1 MSQNGATKTL
11 AEFAAQLEYEKIP
24 NNILKYLKLLFLD
37 GIGCCIHG
45 NTLEWTKTLKEVV
58 TNEEDVKECSLI
70 GTNIKT
76 SLLNAVLINSTAGHG
91 FESDDIHRESI
102 LHPNSIIVPVAIN
115 VSEKIGNTNGKK
127 FLTSVVAGY
136 EVSTRIGSAAGT
148 ELLLRGFHPQ
158 GTHGTIAA
166 AITAGKLMN
175 FNTKQMTNAIGI
187 AGSLGAGLMAA
198 QEGAMVKR
206 LHSGRAAQAGVLAAE
221 LSAKNFTGIQ
231 NIVEAN
237 YGGFLSSFSGKNDFA
252 RSTRNLFKE
261 WECIN
266 TGIKPYAS
274 VTSIHS
280 ALDCLKNI
288 MEKNNILAKDI
299 KNIKAKISHPT
310 YVHCAWNYKNHN
322 ITSAQMNIYYG
333 LALIALEGELF
344 VNQFSKDKISSP
356 EILNFM
362 KKITAEV
369 DPKIEKLGHKF
380 RHMASVEVVTKDNK
394 KYSHTE
400 KYRKGSPEN
409 PLTKEQILSK
419 FKSLAAYALDDE
431 KIEILRDKI
440 ESIELSNSVNSW
452 LNTN

>member
-1 MSQNGATKTL
+1 MNKDGATKSL
-11 AEFAAQLEYEKIP
+11 AKFAAELEFNKIP
-24 NNILKYLKLLFLD
+24 ENILNYLKLLFLD
-37 GIGCCIHG
+37 GVGCCIHG
-45 NTLEWTKTLKEVV
+45 NTLEWTKTLEEVV
-58 TNEEDVKECSLI
+58 TNKEDNNQCSII
-70 GTNIKT
+70 GTNKKT
-76 SLLNAVLINSTAGHG
+76 TLLNAVLINSTAGHG

-102 LHPNSIIVPVAIN
+102 LHPNSIVVPVSIN
-115 VSEKIGNTNGKK
+115 VAEKIGNINGKK

-136 EVSTRIGSAAGT
+136 EVATRIGSAAGT

-166 AITAGKLMN
+166 AITAGKLMDL
-175 FNTKQMTNAIGI
+175 NTDQMVHAIGI

-206 LHSGRAAQAGVLAAE
+206 LHSGRAAQAGVLAAQ

-231 NIVEAN
+231 NIVEAD
-237 YGGFLSSFSGKNDFA
+237 YGGFLSSFSGKNDFN
-252 RSTRNLFKE
+252 RSIRNLYKE
-261 WECIN
+261 WECMN

-274 VTSIHS
+274 VTSIHT

-288 MEKNNILAKDI
+288 MEKNNISVKNI

-344 VNQFSKDKISSP
+344 VNQFSKDKISNP

-369 DPKIEKLGHKF
+369 DPKIESLGHEF
-380 RHMASVEVVTKDNK
+380 RHMASIELTTNDNK
-394 KYSHTE
+394 KFNHTE

-409 PLTKEQILSK
+409 PLTKDQIISK
-419 FKSLAAYALDDE
+419 FKSLASYSYDKTQVSKIKE
-431 KIEILRDKI
+431 KIEN
-440 ESIELSNSVNSW
+440 IELSNNIEN
-452 LNTN
+452 LIN

>member
-1 MSQNGATKTL
+1 MNEDGATKSL
-11 AEFAAQLEYEKIP
+11 AKFAAELEFNKIP
-24 NNILKYLKLLFLD
+24 ENILNYLKLLFLD
-37 GIGCCIHG
+37 GVGCCIHG
-45 NTLEWTKTLKEVV
+45 NTLEWTKTLEEVV
-58 TNEEDVKECSLI
+58 TNKEDYNQCSII
-70 GTNIKT
+70 GTNKKT
-76 SLLNAVLINSTAGHG
+76 TLLNAVLINSTAGHG

-102 LHPNSIIVPVAIN
+102 LHPNSIIVPVSIN
-115 VSEKIGNTNGKK
+115 VAEKMGNINGKK

-136 EVSTRIGSAAGT
+136 EVATRIGSAAGT

-166 AITAGKLMN
+166 AITAGKLMD
-175 FNTKQMTNAIGI
+175 FSTDQMVHAIGI

-206 LHSGRAAQAGVLAAE
+206 LHSGRAAQAGVLAAQ

-231 NIVEAN
+231 NIVEAD
-237 YGGFLSSFSGKNDFA
+237 YGGFLSSFSGKNDFN
-252 RSTRNLFKE
+252 RSIRNLYKE
-261 WECIN
+261 WECMN

-274 VTSIHS
+274 VTSIHT

-288 MEKNNILAKDI
+288 MEKNNISVKNI

-344 VNQFSKDKISSP
+344 VNQFSKDKISNP

-369 DPKIEKLGHKF
+369 DPKIESLGHEF
-380 RHMASVEVVTKDNK
+380 RHMASIELTTNDNK
-394 KYSHTE
+394 KFNHTE

-409 PLTKEQILSK
+409 PLTKDQIISK
-419 FKSLAAYALDDE
+419 FKSLASYSYDETQVSKIKE
-431 KIEILRDKI
+431 KIEN
-440 ESIELSNSVNSW
+440 IELSNNIEN
-452 LNTN
+452 LIN

>member
-1 MSQNGATKTL
+1 MNEDGATKSL
-11 AEFAAQLEYEKIP
+11 AKFAAELEFNKIP
-24 NNILKYLKLLFLD
+24 ENILNYLKLLFLD
-37 GIGCCIHG
+37 GVGCCIHG
-45 NTLEWTKTLKEVV
+45 NTLEWTKTLEEVV
-58 TNEEDVKECSLI
+58 TNKEDNNQCSII
-70 GTNIKT
+70 GTNKKT
-76 SLLNAVLINSTAGHG
+76 TLLNAVLINSTAGHG

-102 LHPNSIIVPVAIN
+102 LHPNSIVVPVSIN
-115 VSEKIGNTNGKK
+115 VAEKIGNINGKK

-136 EVSTRIGSAAGT
+136 EVATRIGSAAGT

-166 AITAGKLMN
+166 AITAGKLMDL
-175 FNTKQMTNAIGI
+175 NTDQMVHAIGI

-206 LHSGRAAQAGVLAAE
+206 LHSGRAAQAGVLAAQ

-231 NIVEAN
+231 NIVEAD
-237 YGGFLSSFSGKNDFA
+237 YGGFLSSFSGKNDFN
-252 RSTRNLFKE
+252 RSIRNLYKE
-261 WECIN
+261 WECMN

-274 VTSIHS
+274 VTSIHT

-288 MEKNNILAKDI
+288 MEKNNISVKNI

-344 VNQFSKDKISSP
+344 VNQFNKDKISNP

-369 DPKIEKLGHKF
+369 DPKIESLGHEF
-380 RHMASVEVVTKDNK
+380 RHMASIELTTNDNK
-394 KYSHTE
+394 RFNHTE

-409 PLTKEQILSK
+409 PLTKDQIISK
-419 FKSLAAYALDDE
+419 FKSLASYSYDETQVSKIKE
-431 KIEILRDKI
+431 KIEN
-440 ESIELSNSVNSW
+440 IELSNNIEN
-452 LNTN
+452 LIN

>member
-1 MSQNGATKTL
+1 MNEDGATKSL
-11 AEFAAQLEYEKIP
+11 AKFAVELEFNKIP
-24 NNILKYLKLLFLD
+24 ENILNYLKLLFLD
-37 GIGCCIHG
+37 GVGCCVHG
-45 NTLEWTKTLKEVV
+45 NTLEWTKTLREVV
-58 TNEEDVKECSLI
+58 TNKEDINQCSII
-70 GTNIKT
+70 GTNKKT
-76 SLLNAVLINSTAGHG
+76 TLLNAVLINSTAGHG

-102 LHPNSIIVPVAIN
+102 LHPNSIIVPVSIN
-115 VSEKIGNTNGKK
+115 VAEKIGNINGKK

-136 EVSTRIGSAAGT
+136 EVATRIGSAAGT

-166 AITAGKLMN
+166 AITAGKLMD
-175 FNTKQMTNAIGI
+175 FSTDQMVHAIGI

-206 LHSGRAAQAGVLAAE
+206 LHSGRAAQAGVLAAQ

-231 NIVEAN
+231 NIVEAD
-237 YGGFLSSFSGKNDFA
+237 YGGFLSSFSGKNDFN
-252 RSTRNLFKE
+252 RSTRNLYKE
-261 WECIN
+261 WECMN

-274 VTSIHS
+274 VTSIHT

-288 MEKNNILAKDI
+288 MEKNNISVKNI

-344 VNQFSKDKISSP
+344 VNQFSKDKISNP

-369 DPKIEKLGHKF
+369 DPKIESLGHEF
-380 RHMASVEVVTKDNK
+380 RHMASIELTTNDNK
-394 KYSHTE
+394 KFSHTE

-409 PLTKEQILSK
+409 PLTKDQIISK
-419 FKSLAAYALDDE
+419 FKTLVAYSYDDTKINTIKE
-431 KIEILRDKI
+431 KIEN
-440 ESIELSNSVNSW
+440 IELSNRIEN
-452 LNTN
+452 LID

>member
-1 MSQNGATKTL
+1 MNEDGATKSL
-11 AEFAAQLEYEKIP
+11 AKFAAELEFNKIP
-24 NNILKYLKLLFLD
+24 ENILNYLKLLFLD
-37 GIGCCIHG
+37 GVGCCIHG
-45 NTLEWTKTLKEVV
+45 NTLEWTKTLEEVV
-58 TNEEDVKECSLI
+58 TNKEDINQCSII
-70 GTNIKT
+70 GTNKKT
-76 SLLNAVLINSTAGHG
+76 TLLNAVLINSTAGHG

-102 LHPNSIIVPVAIN
+102 LHPNSIVVPVSIN
-115 VSEKIGNTNGKK
+115 VAEKMGNINGKK

-136 EVSTRIGSAAGT
+136 EVATRIGSAAGT

-166 AITAGKLMN
+166 AITAGKLMD
-175 FNTKQMTNAIGI
+175 FSTDQMVHAIGI

-206 LHSGRAAQAGVLAAE
+206 LHSGRAAQAGVLAAQ

-231 NIVEAN
+231 NIVEAD
-237 YGGFLSSFSGKNDFA
+237 YGGFLSSFSGKNDFN
-252 RSTRNLFKE
+252 RSIRNLYKE
-261 WECIN
+261 WECMN

-274 VTSIHS
+274 VTSIHT

-288 MEKNNILAKDI
+288 MEKNNISVKNI

-344 VNQFSKDKISSP
+344 VNQFSKDKISNP

-369 DPKIEKLGHKF
+369 DPKIESLGHEF
-380 RHMASVEVVTKDNK
+380 RHMASIELTTNDNK
-394 KYSHTE
+394 KFNHTE

-409 PLTKEQILSK
+409 PLTKDQIISK
-419 FKSLAAYALDDE
+419 FKSLASYSYDETQINKIKE
-431 KIEILRDKI
+431 KIDN
-440 ESIELSNSVNSW
+440 IELSNNIEN
-452 LNTN
+452 LIN

>member
-1 MSQNGATKTL
+1 MNEDGATKSL
-11 AEFAAQLEYEKIP
+11 AKFAAELEFNKIP
-24 NNILKYLKLLFLD
+24 ENILNYLKLLFLD
-37 GIGCCIHG
+37 GVGCCIHG
-45 NTLEWTKTLKEVV
+45 NTLEWTKTLEEVV
-58 TNEEDVKECSLI
+58 TNKEDYNQCSII
-70 GTNIKT
+70 GTNKKT
-76 SLLNAVLINSTAGHG
+76 TLLNAVLINSTAGHG

-102 LHPNSIIVPVAIN
+102 LHPNSIVVPVSIN
-115 VSEKIGNTNGKK
+115 VAEKIGNINGKK

-136 EVSTRIGSAAGT
+136 EVATRIGSAAGT

-166 AITAGKLMN
+166 AITAGKLMD
-175 FNTKQMTNAIGI
+175 FSTDQMVHAIGI

-206 LHSGRAAQAGVLAAE
+206 LHSGRAAQAGVLAAQ

-231 NIVEAN
+231 NIVEAD
-237 YGGFLSSFSGKNDFA
+237 YGGFLSSFSGKNDFN
-252 RSTRNLFKE
+252 RSIRNLYKE
-261 WECIN
+261 WECMN

-274 VTSIHS
+274 VTSIHT

-288 MEKNNILAKDI
+288 MEKNNISVKNI

-344 VNQFSKDKISSP
+344 VNQFSKDKISNP

-369 DPKIEKLGHKF
+369 DPKIESLGHEF
-380 RHMASVEVVTKDNK
+380 RHMASIELTTNDNK
-394 KYSHTE
+394 KFNHTE

-409 PLTKEQILSK
+409 PLTKDQIISK
-419 FKSLAAYALDDE
+419 FKSLASYSYDETQVSKIKE
-431 KIEILRDKI
+431 KIDN
-440 ESIELSNSVNSW
+440 IELSNNIEN
-452 LNTN
+452 LIN

>member
-1 MSQNGATKTL
+1 MNEDGATKSL
-11 AEFAAQLEYEKIP
+11 AKFAAELEFNKIP
-24 NNILKYLKLLFLD
+24 ENILNYLKLLFLD
-37 GIGCCIHG
+37 GVGCCIHG
-45 NTLEWTKTLKEVV
+45 NTLEWTKTLEEVV
-58 TNEEDVKECSLI
+58 TNKEDYNQCSII
-70 GTNIKT
+70 GTNKKT
-76 SLLNAVLINSTAGHG
+76 TLLNAVLINSTAGHG

-102 LHPNSIIVPVAIN
+102 LHPNSIVVPVSIN
-115 VSEKIGNTNGKK
+115 VAEKMGNINGKK

-136 EVSTRIGSAAGT
+136 EVATRIGSAAGT

-166 AITAGKLMN
+166 AITAGKLMDL
-175 FNTKQMTNAIGI
+175 NTDQMVHAIGI

-206 LHSGRAAQAGVLAAE
+206 LHSGRAAQAGVLAAQ

-231 NIVEAN
+231 NIVEAD
-237 YGGFLSSFSGKNDFA
+237 YGGFLSSFSGKNDFN
-252 RSTRNLFKE
+252 RSIRNLYKE
-261 WECIN
+261 WECMN

-274 VTSIHS
+274 VTSIHT

-288 MEKNNILAKDI
+288 MEKNNISVKNI

-310 YVHCAWNYKNHN
+310 YVHCAWDYKNHN

-344 VNQFSKDKISSP
+344 VNQFSKDKISNP
-356 EILNFM
+356 KILNFM

-369 DPKIEKLGHKF
+369 DPKIESLGHEF
-380 RHMASVEVVTKDNK
+380 RHMASIELTTNDNK
-394 KYSHTE
+394 KFNHTE

-409 PLTKEQILSK
+409 PLTKDQIISK
-419 FKSLAAYALDDE
+419 FKSLASYSYDETQVSKIKE
-431 KIEILRDKI
+431 KIEN
-440 ESIELSNSVNSW
+440 IELSNNIEN
-452 LNTN
+452 LIN

>member
-1 MSQNGATKTL
+1 MNEDGATKSL
-11 AEFAAQLEYEKIP
+11 AKFAAELEFNKIP
-24 NNILKYLKLLFLD
+24 KNILNYLKLLFLD
-37 GIGCCIHG
+37 GVGCCIHG
-45 NTLEWTKTLKEVV
+45 NTLEWTKTLEEVV
-58 TNEEDVKECSLI
+58 TNKEDYSQCSII
-70 GTNIKT
+70 GTNKKT
-76 SLLNAVLINSTAGHG
+76 TLLNAVLINSTAGHG

-102 LHPNSIIVPVAIN
+102 LHPNSIVVPVSIN
-115 VSEKIGNTNGKK
+115 VAEKMGNINGKK

-136 EVSTRIGSAAGT
+136 EVATRIGSAAGT

-166 AITAGKLMN
+166 AITAGKLMD
-175 FNTKQMTNAIGI
+175 FSTDQMVHAIGI

-206 LHSGRAAQAGVLAAE
+206 LHSGRAAQAGVLAAQ

-231 NIVEAN
+231 NIVEAD
-237 YGGFLSSFSGKNDFA
+237 YGGFLSSFSGKNDFN
-252 RSTRNLFKE
+252 RSIRNLYKE
-261 WECIN
+261 WECMN

-274 VTSIHS
+274 VTSIHT

-288 MEKNNILAKDI
+288 MEKNNISVKNI

-344 VNQFSKDKISSP
+344 VNQFSKDKISNP

-369 DPKIEKLGHKF
+369 DPKIESLGHEF
-380 RHMASVEVVTKDNK
+380 RHMASIELTTNDNK
-394 KYSHTE
+394 KFNHTE

-409 PLTKEQILSK
+409 PLTKDQIISK
-419 FKSLAAYALDDE
+419 FNSLASYSYDETQINKIKE
-431 KIEILRDKI
+431 KIEN
-440 ESIELSNSVNSW
+440 IELSNNIEN
-452 LNTN
+452 LIN

>member
-1 MSQNGATKTL
+1 MNEDGATKSL
-11 AEFAAQLEYEKIP
+11 AKFAAELEFNKIP
-24 NNILKYLKLLFLD
+24 ENILNYLKLLFLD
-37 GIGCCIHG
+37 GVGCCIHG
-45 NTLEWTKTLKEVV
+45 NTLEWTKTLEEVV
-58 TNEEDVKECSLI
+58 TNKEDYNQCSII
-70 GTNIKT
+70 GTNKKT
-76 SLLNAVLINSTAGHG
+76 TLLNAVLINSTAGHG

-102 LHPNSIIVPVAIN
+102 LHPNSIVVPVSIN
-115 VSEKIGNTNGKK
+115 VAEKMGNINGKK

-136 EVSTRIGSAAGT
+136 EVATRIGSAAGT

-166 AITAGKLMN
+166 AITAGKLMD
-175 FNTKQMTNAIGI
+175 FSTDQMVHAIGI

-206 LHSGRAAQAGVLAAE
+206 LHSGRAAQAGVLAAQ

-231 NIVEAN
+231 NIVEAD
-237 YGGFLSSFSGKNDFA
+237 YGGFLSSFSGKNDFN
-252 RSTRNLFKE
+252 RSIRNLYKE
-261 WECIN
+261 WECMN

-274 VTSIHS
+274 VTSIHT

-288 MEKNNILAKDI
+288 MEKNNISVKNI

-344 VNQFSKDKISSP
+344 VNQFSKDKISNP

-369 DPKIEKLGHKF
+369 DPKIESLGHEF
-380 RHMASVEVVTKDNK
+380 RHMASIELTTNDNK
-394 KYSHTE
+394 KFNHTE

-409 PLTKEQILSK
+409 PLTKDQIISK
-419 FKSLAAYALDDE
+419 FKSLASYSYDETQVSKIKE
-431 KIEILRDKI
+431 KIEN
-440 ESIELSNSVNSW
+440 IELSNNIEN
-452 LNTN
+452 LIN

>member
-1 MSQNGATKTL
+1 MIDDGATKSL
-11 AEFAAQLEYEKIP
+11 AKFAAELEFNKIP
-24 NNILKYLKLLFLD
+24 ENILNYLKLLFLD

-45 NTLEWTKTLKEVV
+45 NTLEWTKTLEEVV
-58 TNEEDVKECSLI
+58 TNKEDNNQCSII
-70 GTNIKT
+70 GTNKKT
-76 SLLNAVLINSTAGHG
+76 TLLNAVLINSTAGHG

-102 LHPNSIIVPVAIN
+102 LHPNSIVVPVSIN
-115 VSEKIGNTNGKK
+115 VAEKIGNINGKK

-136 EVSTRIGSAAGT
+136 EVATRIGSAAGT

-166 AITAGKLMN
+166 AITAGKLMDL
-175 FNTKQMTNAIGI
+175 NTDQMVHAIGI

-206 LHSGRAAQAGVLAAE
+206 LHSGRAAQAGVLAAQ

-231 NIVEAN
+231 NIVEAD
-237 YGGFLSSFSGKNDFA
+237 YGGFLSSFSGKNDFN
-252 RSTRNLFKE
+252 RSIRNLYKE
-261 WECIN
+261 WECMN

-274 VTSIHS
+274 VTSIHT

-288 MEKNNILAKDI
+288 MEKNNISVKNI

-344 VNQFSKDKISSP
+344 VNQFSKDKISNP

-369 DPKIEKLGHKF
+369 DPKIESLGHEF
-380 RHMASVEVVTKDNK
+380 RHMASIELTTNDNK
-394 KYSHTE
+394 KFNHTE

-409 PLTKEQILSK
+409 PLTKDQIISK
-419 FKSLAAYALDDE
+419 FKSLASYSYDETQVSKIKE
-431 KIEILRDKI
+431 KIEN
-440 ESIELSNSVNSW
+440 IELSNNIEN
-452 LNTN
+452 LIN

>member
-1 MSQNGATKTL
+1 MNEYGATKSL
-11 AEFAAQLEYEKIP
+11 AKFAVELEFNKIP
-24 NNILKYLKLLFLD
+24 ENILNYLKLLFLD
-37 GIGCCIHG
+37 GVGCCVHG
-45 NTLEWTKTLKEVV
+45 NTLEWTKTLREVV
-58 TNEEDVKECSLI
+58 TNKEDINQCSII
-70 GTNIKT
+70 GTNKKT
-76 SLLNAVLINSTAGHG
+76 TLLNAVLINSTAGHG

-102 LHPNSIIVPVAIN
+102 LHPNSIIVPVSIN
-115 VSEKIGNTNGKK
+115 VAEKIGNINGKK

-136 EVSTRIGSAAGT
+136 EVATRIGSAAGT

-166 AITAGKLMN
+166 AITAGKLMD
-175 FNTKQMTNAIGI
+175 FSTDQMVHAIGI

-206 LHSGRAAQAGVLAAE
+206 LHSGRAAQAGVLAAQ

-231 NIVEAN
+231 NIVEAD
-237 YGGFLSSFSGKNDFA
+237 YGGFLSSFSGKNDFN
-252 RSTRNLFKE
+252 RSTRNLYKE
-261 WECIN
+261 WECMN

-274 VTSIHS
+274 VTSIHT

-288 MEKNNILAKDI
+288 MEKNNISVKNI

-344 VNQFSKDKISSP
+344 VNQFSKDKISNP

-369 DPKIEKLGHKF
+369 DPKIESLGHEF
-380 RHMASVEVVTKDNK
+380 RHMASIELTTNDNK
-394 KYSHTE
+394 KFSHTE

-409 PLTKEQILSK
+409 PLTKDQIISK
-419 FKSLAAYALDDE
+419 FKTLVAYSYDDTKINTIKE
-431 KIEILRDKI
+431 KIEN
-440 ESIELSNSVNSW
+440 IELSNRIEN
-452 LNTN
+452 LID

>member
-1 MSQNGATKTL
+1 MNEDGATKSL
-11 AEFAAQLEYEKIP
+11 AKFAAELEFNKIP
-24 NNILKYLKLLFLD
+24 ENILNYLKLLFLD
-37 GIGCCIHG
+37 GVGCCIHG
-45 NTLEWTKTLKEVV
+45 NTLEWTKTLEEVV
-58 TNEEDVKECSLI
+58 TNKEDYNQCSII
-70 GTNIKT
+70 GTNKKT
-76 SLLNAVLINSTAGHG
+76 TLLNAVLINSTAGHG

-102 LHPNSIIVPVAIN
+102 LHPNSIVVPVSIN
-115 VSEKIGNTNGKK
+115 VAEKIGNINGKK

-136 EVSTRIGSAAGT
+136 EVATRIGSAAGT

-166 AITAGKLMN
+166 AITAGKLMD
-175 FNTKQMTNAIGI
+175 FSTDQMVHAIGI

-206 LHSGRAAQAGVLAAE
+206 LHSGRAAQAGVLAAQ

-231 NIVEAN
+231 NIVEAD
-237 YGGFLSSFSGKNDFA
+237 YGGFLSSFSGKNDFN
-252 RSTRNLFKE
+252 RSIRNLYKE
-261 WECIN
+261 WECMN

-274 VTSIHS
+274 VTSIHT

-288 MEKNNILAKDI
+288 MEKNNISVKNI

-310 YVHCAWNYKNHN
+310 YVHCAWDYKNHN

-344 VNQFSKDKISSP
+344 VNQFSKDKISNP

-369 DPKIEKLGHKF
+369 DPKIESLGHEF
-380 RHMASVEVVTKDNK
+380 RHMASIELTTNDNK
-394 KYSHTE
+394 KFNHTE

-409 PLTKEQILSK
+409 PLTKDQIISK
-419 FKSLAAYALDDE
+419 FKSLASYSYDENQVSKIKE
-431 KIEILRDKI
+431 KIEN
-440 ESIELSNSVNSW
+440 IELSNNIEN
-452 LNTN
+452 LIN

>member
-1 MSQNGATKTL
+1 MNEDGATKSL
-11 AEFAAQLEYEKIP
+11 AKFAAELEFNKIP
-24 NNILKYLKLLFLD
+24 ENILNYLKLLFLD
-37 GIGCCIHG
+37 GVGCCIHG
-45 NTLEWTKTLKEVV
+45 NTLEWTKTLEEVV
-58 TNEEDVKECSLI
+58 TNKEDNNQCSII
-70 GTNIKT
+70 GTHKKT
-76 SLLNAVLINSTAGHG
+76 TLLNAVLINSTAGHG

-102 LHPNSIIVPVAIN
+102 LHPNSIVVPVSIN
-115 VSEKIGNTNGKK
+115 VAEKIGNINGKK

-136 EVSTRIGSAAGT
+136 EVATRIGSAAGT

-166 AITAGKLMN
+166 AITAGKLMDL
-175 FNTKQMTNAIGI
+175 NTDQMVHAIGI

-206 LHSGRAAQAGVLAAE
+206 LHSGRAAQAGVLAAQ

-231 NIVEAN
+231 NIVEAD
-237 YGGFLSSFSGKNDFA
+237 YGGFLSSFSGKNDFN
-252 RSTRNLFKE
+252 RSIRNLYKE
-261 WECIN
+261 WECMN

-274 VTSIHS
+274 VTSIHT

-288 MEKNNILAKDI
+288 MEKNNISVKNI

-344 VNQFSKDKISSP
+344 VNQFSKDKISNP

-369 DPKIEKLGHKF
+369 DPKIESLGHEF
-380 RHMASVEVVTKDNK
+380 RHMASIELTTNDNK
-394 KYSHTE
+394 RFNHTE

-409 PLTKEQILSK
+409 PLTKDQIISK
-419 FKSLAAYALDDE
+419 FKSLASYSYDETQVSKIKE
-431 KIEILRDKI
+431 KIEN
-440 ESIELSNSVNSW
+440 IELSNNIEN
-452 LNTN
+452 LIN

>member
-1 MSQNGATKTL
+1 MNEDGATKAL
-11 AEFAAQLEYEKIP
+11 AKFAVQLEFEKIP
-24 NNILKYLKLLFLD
+24 KNILKYLKLLFLD
-37 GIGCCIHG
+37 GVGCCIHG
-45 NTLEWTKTLKEVV
+45 NTLEWTKTLREVV
-58 TNEEDVKECSLI
+58 TNKEDVKECSVI
-70 GTNIKT
+70 GTKIKT

-115 VSEKIGNTNGKK
+115 VSEKIGNVNGKK

-136 EVSTRIGSAAGT
+136 EIATRIGSAAGT

-158 GTHGTIAA
+158 GTNGTIAA
-166 AITAGKLMN
+166 TITAGKLMN
-175 FNTKQMTNAIGI
+175 FNTEQMINAIGI

-231 NIVEAN
+231 NIVEAD

-252 RSTRNLFKE
+252 RSTRNLYKE

-274 VTSIHS
+274 VTSIHT
-280 ALDCLKNI
+280 ALDCLKHI
-288 MEKNNILAKDI
+288 MKNNNILAKDI

-310 YVHCAWNYKNHN
+310 YVHCAWSYKNHN

-344 VNQFSKDKISSP
+344 VNQFSKDKISNP
-356 EILNFM
+356 EILDFM

-369 DPKIEKLGHKF
+369 DPKIESLGHEF
-380 RHMASVEVVTKDNK
+380 RHMASIELITNDDKRFN
-394 KYSHTE
+394 HTE

-409 PLTKEQILSK
+409 PLTKDQILSK
-419 FKSLAAYALDDE
+419 FKSLAAYSYDENKINKIKE
-431 KIEILRDKI
+431 KIEN
-440 ESIELSNSVNSW
+440 IELSNSTEILVN
-452 LNTN
+452 

>member
-1 MSQNGATKTL
+1 MNEDGATKSL
-11 AEFAAQLEYEKIP
+11 AKFAAELEFNKIP
-24 NNILKYLKLLFLD
+24 KNILNYLKLLFLD
-37 GIGCCIHG
+37 GVGCCIHG
-45 NTLEWTKTLKEVV
+45 NTLEWTKTLEEVV
-58 TNEEDVKECSLI
+58 TNKEDYNQCSII
-70 GTNIKT
+70 GTNKKT
-76 SLLNAVLINSTAGHG
+76 TLLNAVLINSTAGHG

-102 LHPNSIIVPVAIN
+102 LHPNSIVVPVSIN
-115 VSEKIGNTNGKK
+115 VAEKMGNINGKK

-136 EVSTRIGSAAGT
+136 EVATRIGSAAGT

-166 AITAGKLMN
+166 AITAGKLMD
-175 FNTKQMTNAIGI
+175 FSTDQMVHAIGI

-206 LHSGRAAQAGVLAAE
+206 LHSGRAAQAGVLAAQ

-231 NIVEAN
+231 NIVEAD
-237 YGGFLSSFSGKNDFA
+237 YGGFLSSFSGKNDFN
-252 RSTRNLFKE
+252 RSIRNLYKE
-261 WECIN
+261 WECMN

-274 VTSIHS
+274 VTSIHT

-288 MEKNNILAKDI
+288 MEKNNISVKNI

-344 VNQFSKDKISSP
+344 VNQFSKDKISNP

-369 DPKIEKLGHKF
+369 DPKIESLGHEF
-380 RHMASVEVVTKDNK
+380 RHMASIELTTNDNK
-394 KYSHTE
+394 KFNHTE

-409 PLTKEQILSK
+409 PLTKDQIISK
-419 FKSLAAYALDDE
+419 FKSLASYSYDETQVSKIKE
-431 KIEILRDKI
+431 KIEN
-440 ESIELSNSVNSW
+440 IELSNNIEN
-452 LNTN
+452 LIN

>member
-1 MSQNGATKTL
+1 MNEDGATKSL
-11 AEFAAQLEYEKIP
+11 AKFAAELEFNKIP
-24 NNILKYLKLLFLD
+24 ENILNYLKLLFLD
-37 GIGCCIHG
+37 GVGCCIHG
-45 NTLEWTKTLKEVV
+45 NTLEWTKTLEEVV
-58 TNEEDVKECSLI
+58 TNKEDNNQCSII
-70 GTNIKT
+70 GTHKKT
-76 SLLNAVLINSTAGHG
+76 TLLNAVLINSTAGHG

-102 LHPNSIIVPVAIN
+102 LHPNSIVVPVSIN
-115 VSEKIGNTNGKK
+115 VAEKIGNINGKK

-136 EVSTRIGSAAGT
+136 EVATRIGSAAGT

-166 AITAGKLMN
+166 AITAGKLMD
-175 FNTKQMTNAIGI
+175 FSTDQMVHAIGI

-206 LHSGRAAQAGVLAAE
+206 LHSGRAAQAGVLAAQ

-231 NIVEAN
+231 NIVEAD
-237 YGGFLSSFSGKNDFA
+237 YGGFLSSFSGKNDFN
-252 RSTRNLFKE
+252 RSIRNLYKE
-261 WECIN
+261 WECMN

-274 VTSIHS
+274 VTSIHT

-288 MEKNNILAKDI
+288 MEKNNISVKNI

-344 VNQFSKDKISSP
+344 VNQFSKDKISNP

-369 DPKIEKLGHKF
+369 DPKIESLGHEF
-380 RHMASVEVVTKDNK
+380 RHMASIELTTNDNK
-394 KYSHTE
+394 KFNHTE

-409 PLTKEQILSK
+409 PLTKDQIISK
-419 FKSLAAYALDDE
+419 FKSLASYSYDETQVSKIKE
-431 KIEILRDKI
+431 KIEN
-440 ESIELSNSVNSW
+440 IELSNNIEN
-452 LNTN
+452 LIN

>member
-1 MSQNGATKTL
+1 MNQDGATKTL
-11 AEFAAQLEYEKIP
+11 AKFAAELEFNKIP
-24 NNILKYLKLLFLD
+24 ENILNYLKLLFLD
-37 GIGCCIHG
+37 GVGCCIHG
-45 NTLEWTKTLKEVV
+45 NTLEWTKTLEEVV
-58 TNEEDVKECSLI
+58 TNKEDYNQCSII
-70 GTNIKT
+70 GTNKKT
-76 SLLNAVLINSTAGHG
+76 TLLNAVLINSTAGHG

-102 LHPNSIIVPVAIN
+102 LHPNSIVVPVSIN
-115 VSEKIGNTNGKK
+115 VAEKMGNINGKK

-136 EVSTRIGSAAGT
+136 EVATRIGSAAGT

-166 AITAGKLMN
+166 AITAGKLMD
-175 FNTKQMTNAIGI
+175 FSTDQMVHAIGI

-206 LHSGRAAQAGVLAAE
+206 LHSGRAAQAGVLAAQ

-231 NIVEAN
+231 NIVEAD
-237 YGGFLSSFSGKNDFA
+237 YGGFLSSFSGKNDFN
-252 RSTRNLFKE
+252 RSIRNLYKE
-261 WECIN
+261 WECMN

-274 VTSIHS
+274 VTSIHT

-288 MEKNNILAKDI
+288 MEKNNISVKNI

-344 VNQFSKDKISSP
+344 VNQFSKDKISNP

-369 DPKIEKLGHKF
+369 DPKIESLGHEF
-380 RHMASVEVVTKDNK
+380 RHMASIELTTNDNK
-394 KYSHTE
+394 KFNHTE

-409 PLTKEQILSK
+409 PLTKDQIISK
-419 FKSLAAYALDDE
+419 FNSLASYSYDETQINKIKE
-431 KIEILRDKI
+431 KIEN
-440 ESIELSNSVNSW
+440 IELSNNIEN
-452 LNTN
+452 LIN

>member
-1 MSQNGATKTL
+1 MSENGATKSL
-11 AEFAAQLEYEKIP
+11 AEFAAQLEFENIP
-24 NNILKYLKLLFLD
+24 ENILKYLKLLFLD
-37 GIGCCIHG
+37 GVGCCIHG
-45 NTLEWTKTLKEVV
+45 NTLEWSKTLREVV
-58 TNEEDVKECSLI
+58 TNKEDIKECSII
-70 GTNIKT
+70 GTKIKT
-76 SLLNAVLINSTAGHG
+76 SLLNSVLINSTAGHG

-115 VSEKIGNTNGKK
+115 VSEKIGNVNGKK

-136 EVSTRIGSAAGT
+136 EIATRIGSAAGT

-158 GTHGTIAA
+158 GTNGTIAA
-166 AITAGKLMN
+166 TITAGKLMN
-175 FNTKQMTNAIGI
+175 FNTEQMINAIGI

-231 NIVEAN
+231 NIVEAD

-252 RSTRNLFKE
+252 RSTRNLYKE

-274 VTSIHS
+274 VTSIHT
-280 ALDCLKNI
+280 ALDCLKHI
-288 MEKNNILAKDI
+288 MKNNNILAKDI

-310 YVHCAWNYKNHN
+310 YVHCAWSYKNHN

-344 VNQFSKDKISSP
+344 VNQFSKDKISNP
-356 EILNFM
+356 EILDFM

-369 DPKIEKLGHKF
+369 DPKIESLGHEF
-380 RHMASVEVVTKDNK
+380 RHMASIELITNDDKRFN
-394 KYSHTE
+394 HTE

-409 PLTKEQILSK
+409 PLTKDQILSK
-419 FKSLAAYALDDE
+419 FKSLAAYSYDENKINKIKE
-431 KIEILRDKI
+431 KIEN
-440 ESIELSNSVNSW
+440 IELSNSTEILVN
-452 LNTN
+452 

>member
-1 MSQNGATKTL
+1 MNEDGATKSL
-11 AEFAAQLEYEKIP
+11 AKFAAELEFNKIP
-24 NNILKYLKLLFLD
+24 ENILNYLKLLFLD
-37 GIGCCIHG
+37 GVGCCIHG
-45 NTLEWTKTLKEVV
+45 NTLEWTKTLEEVV
-58 TNEEDVKECSLI
+58 TNKEDYNQCSII
-70 GTNIKT
+70 GTNKKT
-76 SLLNAVLINSTAGHG
+76 TLLNAVLINSTAGHG

-102 LHPNSIIVPVAIN
+102 LHPNSIVVPVSIN
-115 VSEKIGNTNGKK
+115 VAEKMGNINGKK

-136 EVSTRIGSAAGT
+136 EVATRIGSAAGT

-166 AITAGKLMN
+166 AITAGKLMD
-175 FNTKQMTNAIGI
+175 FSTDQMVHAIGI

-206 LHSGRAAQAGVLAAE
+206 LHSGRAAQAGVLAAQ

-231 NIVEAN
+231 NIVEAD
-237 YGGFLSSFSGKNDFA
+237 YGGFLSSFSGKNDFN
-252 RSTRNLFKE
+252 RSIRNLYKE
-261 WECIN
+261 WECMN

-274 VTSIHS
+274 VTSIHT

-288 MEKNNILAKDI
+288 MEKNNISVKNI

-310 YVHCAWNYKNHN
+310 YVHCAWDYKNHN

-344 VNQFSKDKISSP
+344 VNQFSKDKISNP

-369 DPKIEKLGHKF
+369 DPKIESLGHEF
-380 RHMASVEVVTKDNK
+380 RHMASIELTTNDNK
-394 KYSHTE
+394 RFNHTE

-409 PLTKEQILSK
+409 PLTKDQIISK
-419 FKSLAAYALDDE
+419 FKSLASYSYDETQVSKIKE
-431 KIEILRDKI
+431 KIEN
-440 ESIELSNSVNSW
+440 IELSNNIEN
-452 LNTN
+452 LIN

>member
-1 MSQNGATKTL
+1 MNEDGATKSL
-11 AEFAAQLEYEKIP
+11 AKFAAELEFNKIP
-24 NNILKYLKLLFLD
+24 ENILNYLKLLFLD
-37 GIGCCIHG
+37 GVGCCIHG
-45 NTLEWTKTLKEVV
+45 NTLEWTKTLEEVV
-58 TNEEDVKECSLI
+58 TNKEDNNQCSII
-70 GTNIKT
+70 GTNKKT
-76 SLLNAVLINSTAGHG
+76 TLLNAVLINSTAGHG

-102 LHPNSIIVPVAIN
+102 LHPNSIVVPVSIN
-115 VSEKIGNTNGKK
+115 VAEKIGNINGKK

-136 EVSTRIGSAAGT
+136 EVATRIGSAAGT

-166 AITAGKLMN
+166 AITTGKLMDLS
-175 FNTKQMTNAIGI
+175 TDQMIHAIGI

-206 LHSGRAAQAGVLAAE
+206 LHSGRAAQAGVLAAQ

-231 NIVEAN
+231 NIVEAD
-237 YGGFLSSFSGKNDFA
+237 YGGFLSSFSGKNDFN
-252 RSTRNLFKE
+252 RSIRNLYKE
-261 WECIN
+261 WECMN

-274 VTSIHS
+274 VTSIHT

-288 MEKNNILAKDI
+288 MEKNNISVKNI

-344 VNQFSKDKISSP
+344 VNQFSKDKISNP

-369 DPKIEKLGHKF
+369 DPKIESLGHEF
-380 RHMASVEVVTKDNK
+380 RHMASIELTTNDNK
-394 KYSHTE
+394 KFNHTE

-409 PLTKEQILSK
+409 PLTKDQIISK
-419 FKSLAAYALDDE
+419 FKSLASYSYDETQVSKIKE
-431 KIEILRDKI
+431 KIEN
-440 ESIELSNSVNSW
+440 IELSNNIEN
-452 LNTN
+452 LIN

>member
-1 MSQNGATKTL
+1 MNEDGATKSL
-11 AEFAAQLEYEKIP
+11 AKFAAELQFNKIP
-24 NNILKYLKLLFLD
+24 ENILNYLKLLFLD
-37 GIGCCIHG
+37 GVGCCIHG
-45 NTLEWTKTLKEVV
+45 NTLEWTKTLREVV
-58 TNEEDVKECSLI
+58 TNKEDINQCSII
-70 GTNIKT
+70 GTNKKT
-76 SLLNAVLINSTAGHG
+76 TLLNAVLINSTAGHG

-102 LHPNSIIVPVAIN
+102 LHPNSIIVPVSIN
-115 VSEKIGNTNGKK
+115 VAEKIGNINGKK

-136 EVSTRIGSAAGT
+136 EVATRIGSAAGT

-158 GTHGTIAA
+158 ETHGTIAA
-166 AITAGKLMN
+166 AITAGKLMD
-175 FNTKQMTNAIGI
+175 FTTDQMVHAIGI

-206 LHSGRAAQAGVLAAE
+206 LHSGRAAQAGVLAAQ

-231 NIVEAN
+231 NIVEAD
-237 YGGFLSSFSGKNDFA
+237 YGGFLSSFSGKNDFN
-252 RSTRNLFKE
+252 RSIRNLYKE
-261 WECIN
+261 WECMN

-274 VTSIHS
+274 VTSIHT

-288 MEKNNILAKDI
+288 MEKNNISVKNI

-310 YVHCAWNYKNHN
+310 HVHCAWNYKNHN

-344 VNQFSKDKISSP
+344 VNQFSKDKISNP

-369 DPKIEKLGHKF
+369 DPKIESLGHEF
-380 RHMASVEVVTKDNK
+380 RHMASIELTTNDNK
-394 KYSHTE
+394 KFSHTE

-409 PLTKEQILSK
+409 PLTKDQIISK
-419 FKSLAAYALDDE
+419 FKTLVAYSYDDTKINTIKE
-431 KIEILRDKI
+431 KIEN
-440 ESIELSNSVNSW
+440 IELSNNIEN
-452 LNTN
+452 LIN

>member
-1 MSQNGATKTL
+1 MNEDGATKSL
-11 AEFAAQLEYEKIP
+11 AKFAAELEFNKIP
-24 NNILKYLKLLFLD
+24 ENILNYLKLLFLD
-37 GIGCCIHG
+37 GVGCCIHG
-45 NTLEWTKTLKEVV
+45 NTLEWTKTLEEVV
-58 TNEEDVKECSLI
+58 TNKEDNNQCSII
-70 GTNIKT
+70 GTNKKT
-76 SLLNAVLINSTAGHG
+76 TLLNAVLVNSTAGHG

-102 LHPNSIIVPVAIN
+102 LHPNSIVVPVSIN
-115 VSEKIGNTNGKK
+115 VAEKIGNINGKK

-136 EVSTRIGSAAGT
+136 EVATRIGSAAGT

-166 AITAGKLMN
+166 AITAGKLMDL
-175 FNTKQMTNAIGI
+175 NTDQMVHAIGI

-206 LHSGRAAQAGVLAAE
+206 LHSGRAAQAGVLAAQ

-231 NIVEAN
+231 NIVEAD
-237 YGGFLSSFSGKNDFA
+237 YGGFLSSFSGKNDFN
-252 RSTRNLFKE
+252 RSIRNLYKE
-261 WECIN
+261 WECMN

-274 VTSIHS
+274 VTSIHT

-288 MEKNNILAKDI
+288 MEKNNISVKNI

-344 VNQFSKDKISSP
+344 VNQFSKDKISNP

-369 DPKIEKLGHKF
+369 DPKIESLGHEF
-380 RHMASVEVVTKDNK
+380 RHMASIELTTNDNK
-394 KYSHTE
+394 KFNHTE

-409 PLTKEQILSK
+409 PLTKDQIISK
-419 FKSLAAYALDDE
+419 FKSLASYSYDETQVSKIKE
-431 KIEILRDKI
+431 KIEN
-440 ESIELSNSVNSW
+440 IELSNNIEN
-452 LNTN
+452 LIN

>member
-1 MSQNGATKTL
+1 MNEDGATKSL
-11 AEFAAQLEYEKIP
+11 AKFAAELEFNKIP
-24 NNILKYLKLLFLD
+24 ENILNYLKLLFLD
-37 GIGCCIHG
+37 GVGCCIHG
-45 NTLEWTKTLKEVV
+45 NTLEWTKTLEEVV
-58 TNEEDVKECSLI
+58 TNKEDYNQCSII
-70 GTNIKT
+70 GTNKKT
-76 SLLNAVLINSTAGHG
+76 TLLNAVLINSTAGHG

-102 LHPNSIIVPVAIN
+102 LHPNSIVVPVSIN
-115 VSEKIGNTNGKK
+115 VAEKMGNINGKK

-136 EVSTRIGSAAGT
+136 EVATRIGSAAGT

-166 AITAGKLMN
+166 AITAGKLMD
-175 FNTKQMTNAIGI
+175 FSTDQMVHAIGI

-206 LHSGRAAQAGVLAAE
+206 LHSGRAAQAGVLAAQ

-231 NIVEAN
+231 NIVEAD
-237 YGGFLSSFSGKNDFA
+237 YGGFLSSFSGKNDFN
-252 RSTRNLFKE
+252 RSIRNLYKE
-261 WECIN
+261 WECMN

-274 VTSIHS
+274 VTSIHT

-288 MEKNNILAKDI
+288 MEKNNISVKNI

-344 VNQFSKDKISSP
+344 VNQFNKDKISNP

-369 DPKIEKLGHKF
+369 DPKIESLGHEF
-380 RHMASVEVVTKDNK
+380 RHMASIELTTNDNK
-394 KYSHTE
+394 KFNHTE

-409 PLTKEQILSK
+409 PLTKDQIISK
-419 FKSLAAYALDDE
+419 FKSLASYSYDETQVSKIKE
-431 KIEILRDKI
+431 KIEN
-440 ESIELSNSVNSW
+440 IELSNNIEN
-452 LNTN
+452 LIN

>member
-1 MSQNGATKTL
+1 MNEDGATKSL
-11 AEFAAQLEYEKIP
+11 AKFAAELEFNKIP
-24 NNILKYLKLLFLD
+24 ENILNYLKLLFLD
-37 GIGCCIHG
+37 GVGCCIHG
-45 NTLEWTKTLKEVV
+45 NTLEWTKTLEEVV
-58 TNEEDVKECSLI
+58 TNKEDNNQCSII
-70 GTNIKT
+70 GTHKKT
-76 SLLNAVLINSTAGHG
+76 TLLNAVLINSTAGHG

-102 LHPNSIIVPVAIN
+102 LHPNSIVVPVSIN
-115 VSEKIGNTNGKK
+115 VAEKIGNINGKK

-136 EVSTRIGSAAGT
+136 EVATRIGSAAGT

-166 AITAGKLMN
+166 AITAGKLMDL
-175 FNTKQMTNAIGI
+175 NTDQMVHAIGI

-206 LHSGRAAQAGVLAAE
+206 LHSGRAAQAGVLAAQ

-231 NIVEAN
+231 NIVEAD
-237 YGGFLSSFSGKNDFA
+237 YGGFLSSFSGKNDFN
-252 RSTRNLFKE
+252 RSIRNLYKE
-261 WECIN
+261 WECMN

-274 VTSIHS
+274 VTSIHT

-288 MEKNNILAKDI
+288 MEKNNISVKNI

-344 VNQFSKDKISSP
+344 VNQFSKDKISNP

-369 DPKIEKLGHKF
+369 DPKIESLGHEF
-380 RHMASVEVVTKDNK
+380 RHMASIELTTNDNK
-394 KYSHTE
+394 KFNHTE

-409 PLTKEQILSK
+409 PLTKDQIISK
-419 FKSLAAYALDDE
+419 FKSLASYSYDETQVSKIKE
-431 KIEILRDKI
+431 KIEN
-440 ESIELSNSVNSW
+440 IELSNNIEN
-452 LNTN
+452 LIN

>member
-1 MSQNGATKTL
+1 MNEDGATKSL
-11 AEFAAQLEYEKIP
+11 AKFAAELEFNKIP
-24 NNILKYLKLLFLD
+24 ENILNYLKLLFLD
-37 GIGCCIHG
+37 GVGCCIHG
-45 NTLEWTKTLKEVV
+45 NTLEWTKTLEEVV
-58 TNEEDVKECSLI
+58 TNKEDYNQCSII
-70 GTNIKT
+70 GTNKKT
-76 SLLNAVLINSTAGHG
+76 TLLNAVLINSTAGHG

-102 LHPNSIIVPVAIN
+102 LHPNSIVVPVSIN
-115 VSEKIGNTNGKK
+115 VAEKMGNINGKK

-136 EVSTRIGSAAGT
+136 EVATRIGSAAGT

-166 AITAGKLMN
+166 AITAGKLMD
-175 FNTKQMTNAIGI
+175 FSTDQMVHAIGI

-206 LHSGRAAQAGVLAAE
+206 LHSGRAAQAGVLAAQ

-231 NIVEAN
+231 NIVEAD
-237 YGGFLSSFSGKNDFA
+237 YGGFLSSFSGKNDFN
-252 RSTRNLFKE
+252 RSIRNLYKE
-261 WECIN
+261 WECMN

-274 VTSIHS
+274 VTSIHT

-288 MEKNNILAKDI
+288 MEKNNISVKNI

-344 VNQFSKDKISSP
+344 VNQFSKDKISNP

-369 DPKIEKLGHKF
+369 DPKIESLGHEF
-380 RHMASVEVVTKDNK
+380 RHMASIELTTNDNK
-394 KYSHTE
+394 KFNHTE

-409 PLTKEQILSK
+409 PLTKDQIISK
-419 FKSLAAYALDDE
+419 FKSLASYSYDETQINKIKE
-431 KIEILRDKI
+431 KIDN
-440 ESIELSNSVNSW
+440 IELSNNIEN
-452 LNTN
+452 LIN

>member
-1 MSQNGATKTL
+1 MNQDGATKTL
-11 AEFAAQLEYEKIP
+11 AKFAAELEFNKIP
-24 NNILKYLKLLFLD
+24 ENILNYLKLLFLD
-37 GIGCCIHG
+37 GVGCCIHG
-45 NTLEWTKTLKEVV
+45 NTLEWTKTLEEVV
-58 TNEEDVKECSLI
+58 TNKEDYNQCSII
-70 GTNIKT
+70 GTNKKT
-76 SLLNAVLINSTAGHG
+76 TLLNAVLINSTAGHG

-102 LHPNSIIVPVAIN
+102 LHPNSIVVPVSIN
-115 VSEKIGNTNGKK
+115 VAEKMGNINGKK

-136 EVSTRIGSAAGT
+136 EVATRIGSAAGT

-166 AITAGKLMN
+166 AITAGKLMD
-175 FNTKQMTNAIGI
+175 FSTDQMVHAIGI

-206 LHSGRAAQAGVLAAE
+206 LHSGRAAQAGVLAAQ

-231 NIVEAN
+231 NIVEAD
-237 YGGFLSSFSGKNDFA
+237 YGGFLSSFSGKNDFN
-252 RSTRNLFKE
+252 RSIRNLYKE
-261 WECIN
+261 WECMN

-274 VTSIHS
+274 VTSIHT

-288 MEKNNILAKDI
+288 MEKNNISVKNI

-344 VNQFSKDKISSP
+344 VNQFSKDKISNP

-369 DPKIEKLGHKF
+369 DPKIESLGHEF
-380 RHMASVEVVTKDNK
+380 RHMASIELTTNDNK
-394 KYSHTE
+394 KFNHTE

-409 PLTKEQILSK
+409 PLTKDQIISK
-419 FKSLAAYALDDE
+419 FKSLASYSYDETQVSKIKE
-431 KIEILRDKI
+431 KIEN
-440 ESIELSNSVNSW
+440 IELSNNIEN
-452 LNTN
+452 LIN

>member
-1 MSQNGATKTL
+1 MNEDGATKTL
-11 AEFAAQLEYEKIP
+11 AKFAAELEFNKIP
-24 NNILKYLKLLFLD
+24 ENILNYLKLLFLD
-37 GIGCCIHG
+37 GVGCCIHG
-45 NTLEWTKTLKEVV
+45 NTLEWTKTLEEVV
-58 TNEEDVKECSLI
+58 TNKEDYNQCSII
-70 GTNIKT
+70 GTNKKT
-76 SLLNAVLINSTAGHG
+76 TLLNAVLINSTAGHG

-102 LHPNSIIVPVAIN
+102 LHPNSIVVPVSIN
-115 VSEKIGNTNGKK
+115 VAEKIGNINGKK

-136 EVSTRIGSAAGT
+136 EVATRIGSAAGT

-166 AITAGKLMN
+166 AITAGKLMD
-175 FNTKQMTNAIGI
+175 FSTDQMVHAIGI

-206 LHSGRAAQAGVLAAE
+206 LHSGRAAQAGVLAAQ

-231 NIVEAN
+231 NIVEAD
-237 YGGFLSSFSGKNDFA
+237 YGGFLSSFSGKNDFN
-252 RSTRNLFKE
+252 RSIRNLYKE
-261 WECIN
+261 WECMN

-274 VTSIHS
+274 VTSIHT

-288 MEKNNILAKDI
+288 MKKNNISVKNI

-310 YVHCAWNYKNHN
+310 YVHCAWKYKNHN

-344 VNQFSKDKISSP
+344 VNQFSKDKISNP

-369 DPKIEKLGHKF
+369 DPKIESLGHEF
-380 RHMASVEVVTKDNK
+380 RHMASIELTTNDNK
-394 KYSHTE
+394 KFNHTE

-409 PLTKEQILSK
+409 PLTKDQIISK
-419 FKSLAAYALDDE
+419 FKSLASYSYDETQVSKIKE
-431 KIEILRDKI
+431 KIEN
-440 ESIELSNSVNSW
+440 IELSNNIEN
-452 LNTN
+452 LIN

>member
-1 MSQNGATKTL
+1 MNEDGATKSL
-11 AEFAAQLEYEKIP
+11 AKFAVELEFNKIP
-24 NNILKYLKLLFLD
+24 ENILNYLKLLFLD
-37 GIGCCIHG
+37 GVGCCVHG
-45 NTLEWTKTLKEVV
+45 NTLEWTKTLREVV
-58 TNEEDVKECSLI
+58 TNKEDINQCSII
-70 GTNIKT
+70 GTNKKT
-76 SLLNAVLINSTAGHG
+76 TLLNAVLINSTAGHG

-102 LHPNSIIVPVAIN
+102 LHPNSIIVPVSIN
-115 VSEKIGNTNGKK
+115 VAEKIGNINGKK

-136 EVSTRIGSAAGT
+136 EVATRIGSAAGT

-166 AITAGKLMN
+166 AITAGKLMD
-175 FNTKQMTNAIGI
+175 FSTDQMVHAIGI

-206 LHSGRAAQAGVLAAE
+206 LHSGRAAQAGVLAAQ

-231 NIVEAN
+231 NIVEAD
-237 YGGFLSSFSGKNDFA
+237 YGGFLSSFSGKNDFN
-252 RSTRNLFKE
+252 RSIRNLHKE
-261 WECIN
+261 WECMN

-274 VTSIHS
+274 VTSIHT

-288 MEKNNILAKDI
+288 MEKNNISVKNI

-344 VNQFSKDKISSP
+344 VNQFSKDKISNP

-369 DPKIEKLGHKF
+369 DPKIESLGHEF
-380 RHMASVEVVTKDNK
+380 RHMASIELTTNDNK
-394 KYSHTE
+394 KFSHTE

-409 PLTKEQILSK
+409 PLTKDQIISK
-419 FKSLAAYALDDE
+419 FKTLVAYSYDDTKINTIKE
-431 KIEILRDKI
+431 KIEN
-440 ESIELSNSVNSW
+440 IELSNRIEN
-452 LNTN
+452 LID

>member
-1 MSQNGATKTL
+1 MNEDGATKSL
-11 AEFAAQLEYEKIP
+11 AKFAAELEFNKIP
-24 NNILKYLKLLFLD
+24 ENILNYLKLLFLD
-37 GIGCCIHG
+37 GVGCCIHG
-45 NTLEWTKTLKEVV
+45 NTLEWTKTLEEVV
-58 TNEEDVKECSLI
+58 TNKENINQCSII
-70 GTNIKT
+70 GTNKKT
-76 SLLNAVLINSTAGHG
+76 TLLNAVLINSTAGHG

-102 LHPNSIIVPVAIN
+102 LHPNSIVVPVSIN
-115 VSEKIGNTNGKK
+115 VAEKMGNINGKK

-136 EVSTRIGSAAGT
+136 EVATRIGSAAGT

-166 AITAGKLMN
+166 AITAGKLMD
-175 FNTKQMTNAIGI
+175 FSTDQMVHAIGI

-206 LHSGRAAQAGVLAAE
+206 LHSGRAAQAGVLAAQ

-231 NIVEAN
+231 NIVEAD
-237 YGGFLSSFSGKNDFA
+237 YGGFLSSFSGKNDFN
-252 RSTRNLFKE
+252 RSIRNLHKE
-261 WECIN
+261 WECMN

-274 VTSIHS
+274 VTSIHT

-288 MEKNNILAKDI
+288 MEKNNISVKNI

-344 VNQFSKDKISSP
+344 VNQFSKDKISNP

-369 DPKIEKLGHKF
+369 DPKIESLGHEF
-380 RHMASVEVVTKDNK
+380 RHMASIELTTNDNK
-394 KYSHTE
+394 KFNHTE

-409 PLTKEQILSK
+409 PLTKDQIISK
-419 FKSLAAYALDDE
+419 FKSLASYSYDETQINNIRE
-431 KIEILRDKI
+431 KIDN
-440 ESIELSNSVNSW
+440 IELSNNIEN
-452 LNTN
+452 LIN

>member
-1 MSQNGATKTL
+1 MNQDGATKSL
-11 AEFAAQLEYEKIP
+11 AKFAAELEFNKIP
-24 NNILKYLKLLFLD
+24 ENILNYLKLLFLD
-37 GIGCCIHG
+37 GVGCCIHG
-45 NTLEWTKTLKEVV
+45 NTLEWTKTLEEVV
-58 TNEEDVKECSLI
+58 TNKEDNNQCSII
-70 GTNIKT
+70 GMNKKT
-76 SLLNAVLINSTAGHG
+76 TLLNAVLINSTAGHG

-102 LHPNSIIVPVAIN
+102 LHPNSIIVPVSIN
-115 VSEKIGNTNGKK
+115 VAEKIGNVNGKK

-136 EVSTRIGSAAGT
+136 EVATRIGSAAGT

-175 FNTKQMTNAIGI
+175 FNTEQMINAIGI

-231 NIVEAN
+231 NIVEAD

-252 RSTRNLFKE
+252 RSTRNLYKE

-274 VTSIHS
+274 VTSIHT
-280 ALDCLKNI
+280 ALDCLKHI
-288 MEKNNILAKDI
+288 MKNNNILAKDI

-310 YVHCAWNYKNHN
+310 YVHCAWSYKNHN

-344 VNQFSKDKISSP
+344 VNQFSKDKISNP
-356 EILNFM
+356 EILDFM

-369 DPKIEKLGHKF
+369 DPKIESLGHEF
-380 RHMASVEVVTKDNK
+380 RHMASIELTTNDNK
-394 KYSHTE
+394 KFNHTE

-409 PLTKEQILSK
+409 PLTKDQIISK
-419 FKSLAAYALDDE
+419 FKTLAAYSYDDTKINTIKE
-431 KIEILRDKI
+431 KIEN
-440 ESIELSNSVNSW
+440 IELSNSIEN
-452 LNTN
+452 LID

>member
-1 MSQNGATKTL
+1 MNEDGATKTL
-11 AEFAAQLEYEKIP
+11 AKFAAELEFNKIP
-24 NNILKYLKLLFLD
+24 ENILNYLKLLFLD
-37 GIGCCIHG
+37 GVGCCIHG
-45 NTLEWTKTLKEVV
+45 NTLEWTKTLEEVV
-58 TNEEDVKECSLI
+58 TNKEDYNQCSII
-70 GTNIKT
+70 GTNKKT
-76 SLLNAVLINSTAGHG
+76 TLLNAVLINSTAGHG

-102 LHPNSIIVPVAIN
+102 LHPNSIVVPVSIN
-115 VSEKIGNTNGKK
+115 VAEKIGNINGKK

-136 EVSTRIGSAAGT
+136 EVATRIGSAAGT

-166 AITAGKLMN
+166 AITAGKLMD
-175 FNTKQMTNAIGI
+175 FSTDQMVHAIGI

-206 LHSGRAAQAGVLAAE
+206 LHSGRAAQAGVLAAQ

-231 NIVEAN
+231 NIIEAD
-237 YGGFLSSFSGKNDFA
+237 YGGFLSSFSGKNDFN
-252 RSTRNLFKE
+252 RSIRNLYKE
-261 WECIN
+261 WECMN

-274 VTSIHS
+274 VTSIHT

-288 MEKNNILAKDI
+288 MEKNNISVKNI

-344 VNQFSKDKISSP
+344 VNQFSKDKISNP

-369 DPKIEKLGHKF
+369 DPKIESLGHEF
-380 RHMASVEVVTKDNK
+380 RHMASIELTTNDNK
-394 KYSHTE
+394 KFNHTE

-409 PLTKEQILSK
+409 PLTKDQIISK
-419 FKSLAAYALDDE
+419 FKSLASYSYDETQVSKIKE
-431 KIEILRDKI
+431 KIEN
-440 ESIELSNSVNSW
+440 IELSNNIEN
-452 LNTN
+452 LIN